1 MGKTLFL
8 CDGEVP
14 TCKKSSCYK
23 NAERKDSCPACHYT
37 SDVTH
42 AVNFKKTRQPNGSYY
57 ERGPAWEEANLEQ
70 KAE

>member
-23 NAERKDSCPACHYT
+23 NAGRKDSCPVCHYT
-37 SDVTH
+37 ADVTH
-42 AVNFKKTRQPNGSYY
+42 AVNFKKTRRPNGSYY
-57 ERGPAWEEANLEQ
+57 EKGPVWEEANFEQ